1 MASGDRQAKPH
12 GLFFQGRGRAEPA
25 GEAGLRLPLEL
36 LLILVSLQKP
46 SSRKEAND

>member
-1 MASGDRQAKPH
+1 MVSGDRQAKPH

-25 GEAGLRLPLEL
+25 GEAGLHLPLE